1 MGQGHFAGRDGTPAP
16 VFRIDKTFWGYVVR
30 STGGPPMLLQVAQ
43 GAVLACG
50 ATLAAAALVLVAPSA
65 EAAQGLDPTRAGLA
79 MVLTSMALLLI
90 WFATRGGLIELHVDL
105 LRGELR
111 ELVRHRVGR
120 STLVGRHGFDSG
132 ANLLV
137 DRSGPPDAPCA
148 LILRLRGE
156 EGGLCIAQG
165 PQDAILELRRR
176 LDPELRL
183 CSPEAPGAT
192 KPGRAAA

>member
-1 MGQGHFAGRDGTPAP
+1 MARDLFAGGDGTGTPA
-16 VFRIDKTFWGYVVR
+16 FRIDKTFWGYVIR
-30 STGGPPMLLQVAQ
+30 SAGGPPLMLQVAQ

-50 ATLAAAALVLVAPSA
+50 AAFAAAALVLVVPPA
-65 EAAQGLDPTRAGLA
+65 EMGQGVGPTRAGLSL
-79 MVLTSMALLLI
+79 VLGSMSLLLV
-90 WFATRGGLIELHVDL
+90 WFATRGGLVELHVDL
-105 LRGELR
+105 ARGELR

-120 STLVGRHGFDSG
+120 ATLVGRHGLDGG
-132 ANLLV
+132 ATLTI
-137 DRSGPPDAPCA
+137 DRSGPPETPCA

-183 CSPEAPGAT
+183 GGAS
-192 KPGRAAA
+192 RLAA